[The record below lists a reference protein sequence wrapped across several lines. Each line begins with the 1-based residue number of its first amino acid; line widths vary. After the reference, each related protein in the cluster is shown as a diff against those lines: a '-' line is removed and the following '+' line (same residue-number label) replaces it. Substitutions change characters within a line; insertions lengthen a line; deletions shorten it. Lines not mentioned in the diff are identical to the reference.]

1 MGRCDSKGQLLY
13 SLYGVV
19 EHSGG
24 MQGGHYT
31 AYVRTRTPIKLNSSK
46 MTPKEQHHQAIPHQE
61 QRPPEES
68 VGEGAG
74 ERGSGASVLGGS
86 DFDVSS
92 SAGQW
97 YYISDSRVRTATESE
112 VFKSQAYLL
121 FYEQLP
127 LLSE

>member
-1 MGRCDSKGQLLY
+1 
-13 SLYGVV
+13 
-19 EHSGG
+19 

-31 AYVRTRTPIKLNSSK
+31 AYIRTRTPIKLGSSK
-46 MTPKEQHHQAIPHQE
+46 TTAKHHHEQAIPSQE
-61 QRPPEES
+61 QRPPPNDDGFQLAGGEVASERN
-68 VGEGAG
+68 EGA
-74 ERGSGASVLGGS
+74 STMGGS

-92 SAGQW
+92 TAGQW

-112 VFKSQAYLL
+112 VLKSQAYLL

>member
-1 MGRCDSKGQLLY
+1 
-13 SLYGVV
+13 
-19 EHSGG
+19 

-31 AYVRTRTPIKLNSSK
+31 AYVRTRTPIKLSSSK
-46 MTPKEQHHQAIPHQE
+46 TTAKHHQTTPSQE
-61 QRPPEES
+61 QRPPPNDDGFQLAD
-68 VGEGAG
+68 GEGDG
-74 ERGSGASVLGGS
+74 GTSVMGGS

-92 SAGQW
+92 TAGQW

-112 VFKSQAYLL
+112 VLKSQAYLL

>member
-1 MGRCDSKGQLLY
+1 
-13 SLYGVV
+13 
-19 EHSGG
+19 

-46 MTPKEQHHQAIPHQE
+46 MTPKEQHHQAIPNQE
-61 QRPPEES
+61 QRSPDGCQLA
-68 VGEGAG
+68 VGEGAS
-74 ERGSGASVLGGS
+74 ERDSGASVLGGS
-86 DFDVSS
+86 DFDISS

-112 VFKSQAYLL
+112 VLKSQAYLL

>member
-1 MGRCDSKGQLLY
+1 
-13 SLYGVV
+13 
-19 EHSGG
+19 

-31 AYVRTRTPIKLNSSK
+31 AYVRTRTPIKLDSRRMTSK
-46 MTPKEQHHQAIPHQE
+46 DQQHSHQAIPSHE
-61 QRPPEES
+61 QRPPAADGCQLHDVA
-68 VGEGAG
+68 VGEGDS
-74 ERGSGASVLGGS
+74 ERDGGASAVLGGS

-92 SAGQW
+92 TAGQW

-112 VFKSQAYLL
+112 VLKSQAYLL